1 MPHRE
6 AVSAPSRLSTCQKL
20 FQCLTILAKQECCDI
35 EQTYAGPALGIE
47 TCAGISFQIL
57 QACQRQQGRH
67 AGHDCPNVVECSY
80 WQEGKIQWTYI
91 DSNAFL
97 SNYLGYMHTSYN
109 LQPMLTHYVKYH
121 QWPDCYMLRNDFSVK
136 WRSGTNTRDWVF
148 SFWYMTLTAEYYQQ
162 CCYLIYLLL
171 PMQSGFQTNWESA
184 SVFPLRSTHI
194 LANDSSVPCPRR
206 TQAGSPGQIKAD
218 SQCWC
223 LVLLFLFP
231 SFSEAALSSE
241 TPLNFFSP
249 TFYFFSPNPPNFSP
263 IPLQISSKP

>member
-1 MPHRE
+1 ME
-6 AVSAPSRLSTCQKL
+6 TCQMKNSKIDT
-20 FQCLTILAKQECCDI
+20 FQIKISKIYTFPIKIAWFQKKMDTFQKRI
-35 EQTYAGPALGIE
+35 STMVRTHGIE
-47 TCAGISFQIL
+47 
-57 QACQRQQGRH
+57 
-67 AGHDCPNVVECSY
+67 
-80 WQEGKIQWTYI
+80 
-91 DSNAFL
+91 
-97 SNYLGYMHTSYN
+97 
-109 LQPMLTHYVKYH
+109 
-121 QWPDCYMLRNDFSVK
+121 FSPSDTV
-136 WRSGTNTRDWVF
+136 
-148 SFWYMTLTAEYYQQ
+148 WYMTLTAEYYQQ

-171 PMQSGFQTNWESA
+171 PMQSGSQTNWESV

-194 LANDSSVPCPRR
+194 LALVRALQWC

>member
-1 MPHRE
+1 MQWYDSEHTGLSCLLLIHDFDCRI
-6 AVSAPSRLSTCQKL
+6 LST
-20 FQCLTILAKQECCDI
+20 I
-35 EQTYAGPALGIE
+35 
-47 TCAGISFQIL
+47 
-57 QACQRQQGRH
+57 
-67 AGHDCPNVVECSY
+67 
-80 WQEGKIQWTYI
+80 
-91 DSNAFL
+91 
-97 SNYLGYMHTSYN
+97 
-109 LQPMLTHYVKYH
+109 
-121 QWPDCYMLRNDFSVK
+121 
-136 WRSGTNTRDWVF
+136 
-148 SFWYMTLTAEYYQQ
+148 
-162 CCYLIYLLL
+162 CYLIYLLL